1 MHRRHELLFAMHNS
15 KLETNSSTIQPVMN
29 TISSRLLR
37 LNQTVQ
43 GRGVQ
48 PHQLRYLATRDGLLD
63 SLLVLFDECSRPGL
77 MANDY
82 VESFIEKY
90 SEMVSELRELRPHV
104 ADFEE
109 CAVIGRS
116 QHSYVK
122 VVRERA
128 SGDVFAMKV
137 RCKETMMKRPRN
149 RYRICFEE
157 ERDVMAQGSS
167 PWLVQLQYS
176 FQDSENLYLV
186 MRFHPGGDLQ
196 YLRAQYEDQFD
207 ETTVCFYLAEL
218 VLALHSLHQMGY
230 VHRNVQAKKVLI
242 DRTGHIKLTGF
253 GCAVQ
258 MSRGTSVNGRG
269 GAAEAEW
276 PLYMAPEALE
286 SPEAASCP
294 EVDWWAL
301 GVVAYEMVYGE
312 TPFSGKTPTIT
323 RSNILSYQSPL
334 HLPDHPFVSME
345 FADLLHGLLCNRDE
359 RLDYKQLICHPF
371 FSGVDWSTIRQT
383 PPPFVPTL
391 LGDDDT
397 SNCEEMG
404 HEQGLAALWSPSQL
418 RPPGFSGREL
428 PFIGYSYSR
437 ALPSLTCSNSVMS
450 ALDSPAKQKAIE
462 KKLQIKTK
470 ELQDAQ
476 DRCHKMTQELEGQHR
491 KVGELEET
499 LQHRNNE
506 VKSLEKERG
515 VLERDLAMYITEC
528 NGLKRNL
535 EQARLEVSR
544 DDDHALELLMDIR
557 EQNAKLQAIQQQ
569 EFQAQLEELQS
580 SVHCLED
587 DLCSALCRADQAEND
602 LRKAHAALDNS
613 RRRLADCQEKL
624 TKAREHT
631 KNEVSDL
638 QVQLGKVKADS
649 QTKIVEMQEKLSKAV
664 HASEEATELLE
675 NVRHSKEQLESQM
688 QNVREQQ
695 GSCQVILLRRRLEEK
710 EERCQNLES
719 HVHRLE
725 GVKHHKAKLKD
736 ELQEKS
742 TQMRQMVEKIM
753 ELEERCRLAE
763 TSSRRL
769 DGHVKQQGKLYQDK
783 IRALEVQLQLDLAE
797 KESLEQSRVHH
808 EQDTIDKSKLI
819 EDQKTMI
826 KALESRLRTLEQH
839 ITELSEANKMVAN
852 SSLFTQRNM
861 RAQEETSADLRQ
873 QKLYLETQVGKA
885 EARIQQLEERL
896 QQSWQG
902 ASGARQSVLSLE
914 AKLRE
919 ASMALEQAHAEGRK
933 ETTDLSLA
941 MQERDRQL
949 EAERQRRAD
958 LEERLVKLQKDLE
971 KTTAEAEEEIA
982 SLTASREGIQK
993 KFDTLRESCSV
1004 VTEMEK
1010 QLAELSQEN
1019 ASLSRQNVMLS
1030 KQLEELKGMNER
1042 ERRCAASD
1050 IAALREELTT
1060 RDVTISKHELTM
1072 NMLKMTCTELEQQI
1086 GDLETLNADLAAREH
1101 CSEEQRS
1108 AAEEERNCKAQRL
1121 HEMQHFL
1128 EAEKQARLRAEQK
1141 AVEARR
1147 AVDLA
1152 VREHKAETTA
1162 LQSSAKEHRLKAEN
1176 LSETLSNLEKKQA
1189 LLELGAKGLQ
1199 QKLETERQLKQKL
1212 IQEQAKLQQRLDS
1225 HKTQVHRLS
1234 QSLQDTLD
1242 QVDLLKTERADM
1254 ENQIENL
1261 QAICEN
1267 ERVKM
1272 EGTITQQSKLID
1284 FLQVKLDQPAKKK
1297 KGLFGRK
1304 GKEGLLQQG
1313 LAASYGDLHTALE
1326 HEKARTTD
1334 LEESLQKVRLELKA
1348 SQEEVIQLKNADS
1361 QASNG
1366 SSGSQQ
1372 QLIISALV
1380 RSPVHQ
1386 ASGALSLLA
1395 PPSHRKQSAT
1405 PDGHHLKERM
1415 HHNIPH
1421 RFGIGLNMR
1430 ATKCAICLDTVHF
1443 GRQAAKCVEC
1453 QVMSHPKCSQC
1464 LPATCGLPA
1473 EYASHFADVLCRER
1487 LNSPGLHPSQP
1498 AHTPRLQAWMKL
1510 PRSGRQSALGWDCK
1524 FIVLENSKLKIFDSD
1539 NFEGS
1544 PPVDEFEL
1552 VLPDGD
1558 VMVHGAVSPAELP
1571 NMAKTDVAYVL
1582 KLEFR
1587 PHMSCW
1593 PGRSTYLLAPS
1604 FPDKQRW
1611 VAALEAVV
1619 SGGHRAQERADADA
1633 KLLGNSLLKLEGD
1646 DRLDINCTLPLT
1658 DQIVLVG
1665 AEEGLYTLNVAKSA
1679 LTHVPAVGSVF
1690 QVHVVKELDQLVMIV
1705 GEERAL
1711 CVLDIKKV
1719 KQSLAQA
1726 HLPAQPEVKPVP
1738 LENIAGCHLFAVGK
1752 IENTPCICA
1761 AVPNQVCML
1770 RYNRGLGMFCLRKE
1784 VETSEPCSCI
1794 LFTPYSVIFGTNK
1807 FYEIDLKQ
1815 YSLEEFLD
1823 KTDQSLASALFAS
1836 SYHSFPVA
1844 IIQIAGGSGALVPE
1858 EYLLCFHEFAIFV
1871 DAYGRRSRT
1880 EDLKW
1885 SRLPLAFAYREPFLF
1900 VTHFNSLEVIEL
1912 NNSKVNTA
1920 TSPTRTFL
1928 GLPSPRYLG
1937 PAVSPGAIY
1946 MASSYQNKLRIV
1958 CCKGNLI
1965 REGDKPRSNTAS
1977 SPTKRGPPSYTEHM
1991 AKRRAGSPARSVED
2005 SSSSEH
2011 SSRAH
2016 SQPPLRGFNGRL
2028 KDGGSPGRGLD
2039 NGGEDGIRGWPC
2051 AFRRERSP
2059 GRAREPGLPRPDR
2072 RRDPSRGRPTQPRR
2086 DISPS
2091 SWGSE
2096 KKRDKS
2102 VSRPPSAER
2111 AAKMPAGAGRGPT
2124 QADRGKANPHLASS
2138 DEQRTQ

>member
-1 MHRRHELLFAMHNS
+1 MVEMIVFFISQDNLFF
-15 KLETNSSTIQPVMN
+15 
-29 TISSRLLR
+29 
-37 LNQTVQ
+37 
-43 GRGVQ
+43 
-48 PHQLRYLATRDGLLD
+48 
-63 SLLVLFDECSRPGL
+63 LVLFLFLFPIFLD
-77 MANDY
+77 
-82 VESFIEKY
+82 
-90 SEMVSELRELRPHV
+90 SEIVSELRELRPRI

-109 CAVIGRS
+109 CAMIGCS
-116 QHSYVK
+116 QHAYVK

-128 SGDVFAMKV
+128 TGDIYAMK
-137 RCKETMMKRPRN
+137 PRN
-149 RYRICFEE
+149 KYRICFEE
-157 ERDVMAQGSS
+157 ERDVMARGSS

-186 MRFHPGGDLQ
+186 MGFHPGGDLQ
-196 YLRAQYEDQFD
+196 CLRAHYEEQFD
-207 ETTVCFYLAEL
+207 ETMICFYLAEL

-230 VHRNVQAKKVLI
+230 VHRNLQAKKVLI

-258 MSRGTSVNGRG
+258 MPKDTLVKY
-269 GAAEAEW
+269 

-301 GVVAYEMVYGE
+301 GIVAYEMVYGE
-312 TPFSGKTPTIT
+312 TPFTGKTPTIT
-323 RSNILSYQSPL
+323 RSNILNYQSPL
-334 HLPDHPFVSME
+334 HLPDHPFVSTE
-345 FADLLHGLLCNRDE
+345 FADLLHGLLCDQAK
-359 RLDYKQLICHPF
+359 RLDYEHLICHPF
-371 FSGVDWSTIRQT
+371 FSGVDWGTIRQT

-404 HEQGLAALWSPSQL
+404 HKQGLAALWSPGQL

-428 PFIGYSYSR
+428 PFVGYSYSR
-437 ALPSLTCSNSVMS
+437 ALPSLTCSDSVMS

-470 ELQDAQ
+470 ELQNAQ
-476 DRCHKMTQELEGQHR
+476 DRCHKMAQELEGQQR

-506 VKSLEKERG
+506 VKTLEIERG

-528 NGLKRNL
+528 N
-535 EQARLEVSR
+535 VSFLYCKSLL
-544 DDDHALELLMDIR
+544 HAISMLF
-557 EQNAKLQAIQQQ
+557 QSK
-569 EFQAQLEELQS
+569 EFQAQLEELRS

-587 DLCSALCRADQAEND
+587 DLCSALRRADQAEND
-602 LRKAHAALDNS
+602 LRKAHAALDDA

-624 TKAREHT
+624 AK
-631 KNEVSDL
+631 VS
-638 QVQLGKVKADS
+638 
-649 QTKIVEMQEKLSKAV
+649 
-664 HASEEATELLE
+664 LLFFF
-675 NVRHSKEQLESQM
+675 VD
-688 QNVREQQ
+688 
-695 GSCQVILLRRRLEEK
+695 
-710 EERCQNLES
+710 ERCQSLES

-725 GVKHHKAKLKD
+725 GVKHHEAKLKE

-753 ELEERCRLAE
+753 VS
-763 TSSRRL
+763 T
-769 DGHVKQQGKLYQDK
+769 YM
-783 IRALEVQLQLDLAE
+783 
-797 KESLEQSRVHH
+797 
-808 EQDTIDKSKLI
+808 
-819 EDQKTMI
+819 MI

-839 ITELSEANKMVAN
+839 IAELSEANKMVAN

-861 RAQEETSADLRQ
+861 RAQEEMFADLRQ

-885 EARIQQLEERL
+885 EARTQQLEERL
-896 QQSWQG
+896 QQSWQE

-919 ASMALEQAHAEGRK
+919 VGQEHTEGRK
-933 ETTDLSLA
+933 EITDLSLA
-941 MQERDRQL
+941 MQERGEQL

-958 LEERLVKLQKDLE
+958 LEGRLMKLQKELE
-971 KTTAEAEEEIA
+971 ETTAKAEEEIA
-982 SLTASREGIQK
+982 SLTVQSRMGEECNDGK
-993 KFDTLRESCSV
+993 CSWPVVSLDGSPSVHTLIC
-1004 VTEMEK
+1004 
-1010 QLAELSQEN
+1010 
-1019 ASLSRQNVMLS
+1019 
-1030 KQLEELKGMNER
+1030 
-1042 ERRCAASD
+1042 
-1050 IAALREELTT
+1050 IAHHT
-1060 RDVTISKHELTM
+1060 RISTM

-1086 GDLETLNADLAAREH
+1086 GDLETLNEDLTAREH
-1101 CSEEQRS
+1101 HSEQQRN
-1108 AAEEERNCKAQRL
+1108 AAEEERNCKGQRL
-1121 HEMQHFL
+1121 HEMQRFL

-1147 AVDLA
+1147 AVELA
-1152 VREHKAETTA
+1152 VQEHKAETTA

-1199 QKLETERQLKQKL
+1199 QKLETERELKQKL
-1212 IQEQAKLQQRLDS
+1212 IQEQGKLQQWLDS

-1284 FLQVKLDQPAKKK
+1284 FLQVKLDQPVKKK
-1297 KGLFGRK
+1297 KVL
-1304 GKEGLLQQG
+1304 
-1313 LAASYGDLHTALE
+1313 SYGDLHAALE
-1326 HEKARTTD
+1326 REKARTAD

-1361 QASNG
+1361 QTSNC

-1380 RSPVHQ
+1380 RSPGHQ

-1405 PDGHHLKERM
+1405 PDG
-1415 HHNIPH
+1415 ITT
-1421 RFGIGLNMR
+1421 RF
-1430 ATKCAICLDTVHF
+1430 
-1443 GRQAAKCVEC
+1443 C

-1487 LNSPGLHPSQP
+1487 LNSPGLHPS
-1498 AHTPRLQAWMKL
+1498 H
-1510 PRSGRQSALGWDCK
+1510 GRQSALGWDCK
-1524 FIVLENSKLKIFDSD
+1524 FIVLESSKLKIYDSD
-1539 NFEGS
+1539 NFEGC

-1587 PHMSCW
+1587 PHTSCW

-1807 FYEIDLKQ
+1807 FYEMDLKQ

-1912 NNSKVNTA
+1912 NNSRSLMGF
-1920 TSPTRTFL
+1920 SPMRTFL

-1958 CCKGNLI
+1958 CCKGNLV
-1965 REGDKPRSNTAS
+1965 REGDKPQSNAAS

-2016 SQPPLRGFNGRL
+2016 SQPPQRGLNGRL
-2028 KDGGSPGRGLD
+2028 VRGCKNITNTKGGNFYPSLRTFVTFTKPSFHLFFPVSLPPL
-2039 NGGEDGIRGWPC
+2039 NLIFIIFYLYPFTFPLYWNFCHGI
-2051 AFRRERSP
+2051 
-2059 GRAREPGLPRPDR
+2059 
-2072 RRDPSRGRPTQPRR
+2072 
-2086 DISPS
+2086 ISN
-2091 SWGSE
+2091 
-2096 KKRDKS
+2096 D
-2102 VSRPPSAER
+2102 A
-2111 AAKMPAGAGRGPT
+2111 
-2124 QADRGKANPHLASS
+2124 
-2138 DEQRTQ
+2138 